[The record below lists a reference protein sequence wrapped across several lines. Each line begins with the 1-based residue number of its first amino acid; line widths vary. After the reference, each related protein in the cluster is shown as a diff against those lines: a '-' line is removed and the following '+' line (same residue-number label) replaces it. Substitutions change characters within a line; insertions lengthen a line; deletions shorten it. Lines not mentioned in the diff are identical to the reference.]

1 MGRGDANY
9 KKMLLLDFGLNHVLS
24 NYAPYIMVP
33 LRLAFLLMLL
43 LPLMASGQKPALTQD
58 DIAAWKT
65 IASPTISN
73 DGHWVAYQ
81 LKPNEGDPALIIH
94 DIRNKKD
101 LVFPRSKSHAL
112 SADSRFAA
120 FLIQAPEDTVKA
132 MRRRKVKK
140 DDLPQDTLV
149 ILNLASGQLEKIPS
163 VKGFTLPPKWAG
175 WLAYHLHPA
184 KPDTNQPDS
193 IKVKKESEANG
204 SRLVIRNLAEGSE
217 DTIAFVKDF
226 IAAEEGAHFLLHST
240 GTLDT
245 ADLLPGIYRYD
256 GGQARLRP
264 LLTGKGDYAK
274 LALGRRGRQAAFLA
288 YRDTIQAQAK
298 PFSLFYWNDTLA
310 QAQLIADT
318 TAAFL
323 PEGWFISEHASLSF
337 SKNGQRLF
345 FGIAPPPLL
354 RDTTL
359 LDEEAVQVEVWAYTD
374 GRLYTQLQAR
384 LEQERKRA
392 YTAAYHPR
400 SGTIAA
406 LGGLDLP
413 QVILGKDGD
422 APAAL
427 GYDETPYQRQASW
440 EGSPVCKDLYW
451 IDVET
456 GQRELIAPNVCANPG
471 LSPDGRYAYWYS
483 SPDSAWFAFSM
494 ERKALKRL
502 APGLAA
508 VFYDEL
514 NDQPRHPSPYGIAG
528 WTTEDDFILIYD
540 RYDIWKIDPAARL
553 APNRLTNGRA
563 AGIRYRYIKL
573 DPEERGIEEVMPM
586 LFHTFNERTKASG
599 YAWYDLH
606 TSIVKKVQE
615 GPYSFSRNVQ
625 KAKAANAYLFTRES
639 FREFPDLLYSN
650 RDLSTFSRISQ
661 ANPQQADFRWGQA
674 ELYRW
679 TGAQGQEMEGLLIKP
694 DGFDPARQYPMIT
707 YFYERNAD
715 NLHRHWSPTY
725 PRSIINFPYYAS
737 RGYLI
742 FVPDIHY
749 RVGYPGESALEA
761 VTTGV
766 TSLIGQGFVDR
777 EHLGLQGHSW
787 GGYQIAYIVTRTKLF
802 RCAEAGAPV
811 SNMTSAYGGIRW
823 ESGLSRMFQYERSQ
837 SRIGGTLW
845 EKPLQYIENSPLFF
859 ADKIETPLLI
869 LHNDDDGA
877 VPWYQGIEFFVALRR
892 LGKPAWLL
900 NYNGEKHG
908 LQKTHN
914 KKDFQRRMQQFF
926 DHYLLGAPLPQWMET
941 GISPLEKG
949 ILQGFEPRE

>member
-1 MGRGDANY
+1 
-9 KKMLLLDFGLNHVLS
+9 
-24 NYAPYIMVP
+24 MVP
-33 LRLAFLLMLL
+33 LRLAFLGILL
-43 LPLMASGQKPALTQD
+43 LPLTAPAQKPALTQD
-58 DIAAWKT
+58 DIAGWKS
-65 IASPTISN
+65 IASPLISN
-73 DGHWVAYQ
+73 DGRWVGYQ
-81 LKPNEGDPALIIH
+81 LKPNEGDPTLVLYDTRQQQEHAFA
-94 DIRNKKD
+94 RGKD
-101 LVFPRSKSHAL
+101 LAL
-112 SADSRFAA
+112 SADSRWAA
-120 FLIQAPEDTVKA
+120 FLIEAPEDTLKA
-132 MRRRKVKK
+132 LRRRKVKK
-140 DDLPQDTLV
+140 EDLPKDTLA
-149 ILNLASGQLEKIPS
+149 LFNLADGRLEKIAA
-163 VKGFTLPPKWAG
+163 VKSFLLPAKWEG

-184 KPDTNQPDS
+184 KADS
-193 IKVKKESEANG
+193 ATADSVKVKKESEANG
-204 SRLVIRNLAEGSE
+204 SRLIVRDLRQARE
-217 DTIAFVKDF
+217 DTIAYVKAV

-240 GTLDT
+240 GTPDS
-245 ADLLPGIYRYD
+245 ALLPGVYRYD
-256 GGQARLRP
+256 CRQARLQP
-264 LLTGKGDYAK
+264 LLAAKGDFTK
-274 LALGRRGRQAAFLA
+274 LTLSRQGRQAAFLA
-288 YRDTIQAQAK
+288 YLDTLQAQAK
-298 PFSLFYWNDTLA
+298 PYRLFYWNDTLP
-310 QAQLIADT
+310 QANLIADT
-318 TAAFL
+318 SAAFL
-323 PEGWFISEHASLSF
+323 PDGWFLSEHAALSF

-345 FGIAPPPLL
+345 FGMAPPPLL

-359 LDEEAVQVEVWAYTD
+359 LDEEAVQVEIWAYTD
-374 GRLYTQLQAR
+374 DRLYTQLQAR

-392 YTAAYHPR
+392 YTAVYHPG
-400 SGTIAA
+400 SGAIAA

-413 QVILGKDGD
+413 QVLLGKDGD

-427 GYDETPYQRQASW
+427 GYDETPYLRQASW

-451 IDVET
+451 IEVET
-456 GQRELIAPNVCANPG
+456 GRRELIAPGVCANPG

-483 SPDSAWFAFSM
+483 FPDSAWFAFSM

-508 VFYDEL
+508 VFFDEL

-563 AGIRYRYIKL
+563 AGVRHRYIKL

-599 YAWYDLH
+599 YGWYDLH

-650 RDLSTFSRISQ
+650 KDLSTFSRISL

-694 DGFDPARQYPMIT
+694 DGFDPAKQYPMIT

-777 EHLGLQGHSW
+777 QRLGLQGHSW

-802 RCAEAGAPV
+802 RCAESGAPV

-845 EKPLQYIENSPLFF
+845 EKPLHYIENSPLFF

-877 VPWYQGIEFFVALRR
+877 VPWYQGIEFFIALRR
-892 LGKPAWLL
+892 LGKAAWLL

-926 DHYLLGAPLPQWMET
+926 DHYLLDAPLPQWMEK

-949 ILQGFEPRE
+949 ILQGFELRE